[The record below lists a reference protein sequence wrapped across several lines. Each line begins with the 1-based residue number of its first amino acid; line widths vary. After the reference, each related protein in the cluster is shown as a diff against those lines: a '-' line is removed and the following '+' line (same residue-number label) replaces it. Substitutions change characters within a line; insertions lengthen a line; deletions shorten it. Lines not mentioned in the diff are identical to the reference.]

1 MRAPVPSAVPDH
13 PAGPHAQSQIQRRVR
28 GCHSDRRVRL
38 PVRFYMNLELG
49 TGVDVVVL
57 TTFGPMPRKPARS
70 SELMNL
76 QELGSATELVCAGLV
91 FLGQL
96 AAQF

>member
-1 MRAPVPSAVPDH
+1 
-13 PAGPHAQSQIQRRVR
+13 
-28 GCHSDRRVRL
+28 
-38 PVRFYMNLELG
+38 MNLDLG